1 MSVIKYGLIGHPLG
15 HSLSP
20 YIHERIMD
28 EMSIKGRYELYD
40 VKPEELKKDFPLLMR
55 DLAGVN
61 VTIPHKTDVIDMLT
75 GLDSSAASCGAVNTV
90 CKGRGYNTDIDGF
103 LHAGP
108 DLTKKKV
115 LLFGAGGVSRMMAF
129 EAIKRDAQVR
139 ICARNEEKAKK
150 LASELSLINAS
161 RIEVIHEE
169 DIYAITDSEV
179 ILNGTPVG
187 MWPFCGETP
196 CPKDAFRPEQTVFD
210 TVYNP
215 AATRMVLHAR
225 TAGAKASGGLTMLFA
240 QAVAAQKIFHPDKVF
255 DDARLRSI
263 LPDLALEMLKKSPMK
278 YVFTG
283 FMGAGKTTIA
293 RDVAERLGI
302 DMLDLDEEICKARG
316 ITVSEI
322 FAQDGEAGFR
332 RTEAMVLDALLT
344 RPGSAVIAGGGG
356 AIIEERVR
364 DIIRSRGAITVYL
377 HASLDCL
384 WNRVGNCTGRPLIQ
398 FPDEE
403 ESARF
408 SRVASLY
415 EMRLPIY
422 EKYCDYKCDAEKK
435 PCEVADDI
443 VSALGYGGD
452 I

>member
-1 MSVIKYGLIGHPLG
+1 MSVNKYGLIGHPLG

-28 EMSIKGRYELYD
+28 AMNIKGRYELYD
-40 VKPEELKKDFPLLMR
+40 IKPEALSQDFPLLMR

-61 VTIPHKTDVIDMLT
+61 VTIPHKTGVIEMLD
-75 GLDSSAASCGAVNTV
+75 GLDASAASCGAVNTV
-90 CKGRGYNTDIDGF
+90 YKGRGYNTDIDGF
-103 LHAGP
+103 VSAGP

-115 LLFGAGGVSRMMAF
+115 LVLGAGGVSRMMAF
-129 EAIKRDAQVR
+129 EAMKRDAKVR
-139 ICARNEEKAKK
+139 ICARNEEKVLK
-150 LASELSLINAS
+150 LVAELSRIDAS
-161 RIEVIHEE
+161 RVEVLPPEALHAAY
-169 DIYAITDSEV
+169 DDEV

-196 CPKDAFRPEQTVFD
+196 FPGEAFLPGQVIFD

-215 AATRMVLHAR
+215 AATRMVLQAKK
-225 TAGAKASGGLTMLFA
+225 AGAKAGGGLAMLFA
-240 QAVAAQKIFHPDKVF
+240 QAVAAEKIFHPDKVF
-255 DDARLRSI
+255 DNERFKPI
-263 LPDLALEMLKKSPMK
+263 LKDLSFEMLKKSPMK

-293 RDVAERLGI
+293 REVAERIGI
-302 DMLDLDEEICKARG
+302 DMIDLDEEISKARG
-316 ITVSEI
+316 ITVPEI

-332 RTEAMVLDALLT
+332 KIEAAVLDELLK
-344 RPGSAVIAGGGG
+344 RPGSAIIACGGG

-364 DIIRSRGAITVYL
+364 SIIRSRGAITIYL
-377 HASLDCL
+377 HAALDCL
-384 WNRVGNCTGRPLIQ
+384 WNRVGNCAGRPLLKY
-398 FPDEE
+398 PDEE

-408 SRVASLY
+408 SRVARLY

-422 EKYCDYKCDAEKK
+422 EKYCDYRCDAEKE
-435 PCEVADDI
+435 PYEVATEI
-443 VSALGYGGD
+443 VDALGFGGN